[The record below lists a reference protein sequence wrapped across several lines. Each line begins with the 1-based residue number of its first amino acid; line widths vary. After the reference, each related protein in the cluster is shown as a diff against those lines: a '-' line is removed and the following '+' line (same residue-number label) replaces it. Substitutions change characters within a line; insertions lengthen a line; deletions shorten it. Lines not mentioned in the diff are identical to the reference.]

1 MERATTIVTFYVV
14 LGMEPIYSDEQRFI
28 PLISDYG
35 FKATFGNEANNLFL
49 RKSLQAL
56 IQSSVEIEK
65 VTFLPNELNR
75 LTRDGRSG
83 IYDLACQDANGNF
96 FIVEMQLSKYP
107 EFIQR
112 MKFYSLYRFNTL
124 VKKGNYTFEGL
135 PKIYCIGILAES
147 IFTAIVAYHNTA
159 VLRNQNG
166 ELIDDQ
172 TTFITVELAKFT
184 KPLADIVTDLDKIIY
199 TMKTLHTVTDPSQ
212 YPKFW
217 NEEWLQLAISELD
230 KRAMTPEALLDY
242 EMTLSAN
249 ALAIKNEKKKI
260 EEAEDRV
267 KLLAVTKSLQKG
279 LPAELVAEINDVSL
293 EFVLNIQKKLGQG
306 NS

>member
-1 MERATTIVTFYVV
+1 
-14 LGMEPIYSDEQRFI
+14 MEPTNSDEQRFI

-49 RKSLQAL
+49 RRSLQAL
-56 IQSSVEIEK
+56 IQSDSVIEE

-75 LTRDGRSG
+75 LTRDSRSG
-83 IYDLACQDANGNF
+83 IYDLACKDAAGNF

-124 VKKGNYTFEGL
+124 VKKGDYTFEEL
-135 PKIYCIGILAES
+135 PKIYCIGILAET
-147 IFTAIVAYHNTA
+147 IFPAIAAYHNTA

-172 TTFITVELAKFT
+172 TAFITVELDKFT
-184 KPLADIVTDLDKIIY
+184 KPVADVFTDLDKIIY

-212 YPKFW
+212 YPSFW
-217 NEEWLQLAISELD
+217 NEEWLRLAINELD
-230 KRAMTPEALLDY
+230 KRSMTPEALLDY

-249 ALAIKNEKKKI
+249 ALAIKNEKRKI
-260 EEAEDRV
+260 EAAEDRI
-267 KLLAVTKSLQKG
+267 KLLAIEKSLQKG
-279 LPAELVAEINDVSL
+279 LAPELVAEINDVSVA
-293 EFVLNIQKKLGQG
+293 FVLGVREQLTKEKG
-306 NS
+306 